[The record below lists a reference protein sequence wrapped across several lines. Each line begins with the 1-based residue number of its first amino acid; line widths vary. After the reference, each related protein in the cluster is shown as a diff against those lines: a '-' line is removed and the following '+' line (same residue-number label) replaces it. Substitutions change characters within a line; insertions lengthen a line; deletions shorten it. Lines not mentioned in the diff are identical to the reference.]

1 MHSQIVSCWLLCI
14 LYYSAAVPQ
23 MHVRSG
29 EAGDPAEP
37 QPLFH
42 TPGRG
47 WKQGKTIRF
56 HVPGF
61 RVTSSLVC
69 HGHLRTVRCS
79 NSRCKKISSGRT
91 SLLRVTL
98 LIPTTDR
105 GWIGSTSHGGQRA
118 ARDAGRRQ
126 DQGLGITQTRHCQ
139 QPLWSSST
147 KTVQPTTWWS
157 GKCFSF
163 FLI

>member
-1 MHSQIVSCWLLCI
+1 MHSQIVYCWLLCI
-14 LYYSAAVPQ
+14 LYYSAAVPR

-29 EAGDPAEP
+29 EAGDPEEP
-37 QPLFH
+37 QSQFH
-42 TPGRG
+42 MPGQG
-47 WKQGKTIRF
+47 WKQGKTTRF
-56 HVPGF
+56 LVPGF

-69 HGHLRTVRCS
+69 HSHLRTVWCS

-98 LIPTTDR
+98 LILAADR
-105 GWIGSTSHGGQRA
+105 GWTGSTSHGGQRA

-126 DQGLGITQTRHCQ
+126 NQVLGTTRTQHCQ
-139 QPLWSSST
+139 QPLQPSST
-147 KTVQPTTWWS
+147 KMVQPATWGS